1 MTFSSALTC
10 TEKTLFE
17 TTTLEVK
24 DGQAIPRLFCS
35 CMCVLG
41 GGGGGVPLQKF
52 QFANLINSV
61 DKCKDKFHFHTPGVP

>member
-1 MTFSSALTC
+1 M
-10 TEKTLFE
+10 
-17 TTTLEVK
+17 VK
-24 DGQAIPRLFCS
+24 RYQDYS
-35 CMCVLG
+35 VHVCVCW

>member
-41 GGGGGVPLQKF
+41 GGEVFLYKSS
-52 QFANLINSV
+52 NLPI
-61 DKCKDKFHFHTPGVP
+61 